1 MAEFQGSGK
10 QTSKV
15 PAGYLSAGNLE
26 ICHIICVTWMDIYH
40 VGHAPANTQIIVA
53 NLG

>member
-1 MAEFQGSGK
+1 MTEFQGSGK

-15 PAGYLSAGNLE
+15 PAGYLSAGNIE
-26 ICHIICVTWMDIYH
+26 ICHIICVTRIDIYH
-40 VGHAPANTQIIVA
+40 VGHGPAKMERIVA